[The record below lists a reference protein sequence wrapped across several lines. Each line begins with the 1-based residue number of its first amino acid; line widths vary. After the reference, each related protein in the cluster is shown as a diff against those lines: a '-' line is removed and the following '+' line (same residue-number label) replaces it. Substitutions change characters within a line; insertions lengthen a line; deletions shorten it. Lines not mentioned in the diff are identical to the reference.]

1 MVQVYIWKEKET
13 YSVEE
18 LVGIMQLLR
27 GENGCPWDKEQTHT
41 SIRNNLLE
49 EAYETADAIDRL
61 DDTDMAE
68 ELGDLLL
75 QIVFHC
81 QMAKERGAYDLD
93 KVADGIC
100 KKLVYRHP
108 HIFSNVVVNNSDEVL
123 DNWDKLKNKE
133 KQMQSFSDTLKAV
146 PKAFPACLRAQKVQ
160 KRATKAGYD
169 FKTLQDTV
177 LKIEEELAELKQA
190 LSQNDFES
198 ASDELGDLLFSVINT
213 ARFLKTDAEQKLNST
228 TERFINRFSKAE
240 ELAAK
245 QNKNLSE
252 LSEDELDVLW
262 KQAKLLNN

>member
-1 MVQVYIWKEKET
+1 MVQVYRWQEKDF
-13 YSVEE
+13 YSVED
-18 LVGIMQLLR
+18 LVAIMRVLR

-81 QMAKERGAYDLD
+81 QMAEERGAYSLD

-100 KKLVYRHP
+100 KKLIYRHP
-108 HIFSNVVVNNSDEVL
+108 HIFSNVVANTSDEVL

-133 KQMQSFSDTLKAV
+133 KHMQSYSDTLKAV

-160 KRATKAGYD
+160 KRASKAGYD
-169 FKTLQDTV
+169 FKSVEDTV

-190 LSQNDFES
+190 LAEKDVKS
-198 ASDELGDLLFSVINT
+198 ASSELGDLLFSVINT
-213 ARFLKTDAEQKLNST
+213 ARFLKADAEQSLADT
-228 TERFINRFSKAE
+228 TERFINRFEKAE
-240 ELAAK
+240 QLALN
-245 QNKNLSE
+245 QNKDLADFSDE
-252 LSEDELDVLW
+252 ELDVLW
-262 KQAKLLNN
+262 QQAKSLNK

>member
-13 YSVEE
+13 YSVED

-27 GENGCPWDKEQTHT
+27 GENGCPWDKEQTPT
-41 SIRNNLLE
+41 SLRNNLLE

>member
-13 YSVEE
+13 YSVED

-81 QMAKERGAYDLD
+81 QMAMERGAYDLD

>member
-13 YSVEE
+13 YSVED